1 MMLRLRAYHRGALFL
16 AGSVLAFCGLPPA
29 ARACPYSIRD
39 AGFIMREPR
48 PYKLYIF
55 VADDT
60 PGKDELAQ
68 WLATASA
75 ALLPDSNVEAE
86 LVNIDRQ
93 GTHDAMIHFHQLRP
107 DALPVA
113 ILVSPRDAA
122 MVVASLGRAGIS
134 EREVWELVA
143 SVVSSPRRE
152 ELLKHIITDW
162 CVLIVVKG
170 TDAGENRRA
179 ERAAAAA
186 AKAIVGMVTEMGV
199 VIERPPRVMSVSWD
213 DPRERIFLWS
223 LGFPEKYAGRTG
235 VAVVFGMGRRLGQ
248 VLTGQDLEEAM
259 VLGLLE
265 LLGRNC
271 TCTSDP
277 SWLLGPVAPL
287 VWGEDRYRQVH
298 DELGFDP
305 NHPAVAAT
313 LSGVWTSLGAT
324 GFAGD
329 DLTAIGGGYMEFSL
343 ESLEAGDSSERDAD
357 DGSQTAPTEAE
368 HASAEEPIG
377 TSDNAPGAQPTRT
390 PAAAPSETSAERS
403 EDIGATGPVAPAPGG
418 ATTTDAAPF
427 PEKPRETRDPMSAGV
442 TAKSGPADV
451 LAERRP
457 QPLTQTALAAPA
469 LERRTNITLLIF
481 IAVLGVVAGAG
492 GAVLVLRHNRRL

>member
-39 AGFIMREPR
+39 AGFIVREPR

-68 WLATASA
+68 WLATAWA
-75 ALLPDSNVEAE
+75 ALLPDSNVEAA

-122 MVVASLGRAGIS
+122 MVVASFGPAGIS

-199 VIERPPRVMSVSWD
+199 VIGRPPRVMSVSWD

-287 VWGEDRYRQVH
+287 VWGEDRYRQVR

-329 DLTAIGGGYMEFSL
+329 DLATIGGGYMEFSL
-343 ESLEAGDSSERDAD
+343 ESLEADGDSRSHPERASETEPDEAPDGGTLEPEPPSAADDASSSATDQSEAATAPKPAAERAQAATAEKPGGPSTDAD
-357 DGSQTAPTEAE
+357 AGSDKRSDARETSLSSVRGQSEAVE
-368 HASAEEPIG
+368 
-377 TSDNAPGAQPTRT
+377 T
-390 PAAAPSETSAERS
+390 PRPRQLDPVLKAARAAAQ
-403 EDIGATGPVAPAPGG
+403 V
-418 ATTTDAAPF
+418 
-427 PEKPRETRDPMSAGV
+427 
-442 TAKSGPADV
+442 
-451 LAERRP
+451 
-457 QPLTQTALAAPA
+457 
-469 LERRTNITLLIF
+469 ERRTSITLLIF

-492 GAVLVLRHNRRL
+492 GAVLVLRRNRRL